1 MKHLEICRRYF
12 DTLGRPMIE
21 RNFPRLVGRYA
32 AGMVGEGSG
41 CFGFD
46 DEISRDHDFGPG
58 FAYGSQ
64 TMTTTPMRPTYP
76 QLTVSFPVISW
87 V

>member
-1 MKHLEICRRYF
+1 
-12 DTLGRPMIE
+12 MIE
-21 RNFPRLVGRYA
+21 RNFPKLVGRYA

-58 FAYGSQ
+58 FCIWLTDDDYDD
-64 TMTTTPMRPTYP
+64 MRPTCP